1 MILSVQNISKTFV
14 DQEIIH
20 DASFLIEPNEKAA
33 LVGVNG
39 AGKSTMLKIITG
51 ELASDS
57 GQVIFA
63 RGVSFGYLA
72 QQQMLTGHSTILEEL
87 REAKKEVFLAEQ
99 QLRSLERQMKHMSG
113 EGLTACMQQYNRL
126 NEWFERHDGY
136 AAESEVAGVLKG
148 LGFTQEDG
156 SRLTDTL
163 SGGQKTR
170 IALGKLLLSSPDL
183 ILLDEP
189 TNHLDIRSIEWLEG
203 YLKAYKGA
211 VLIVSH
217 DRYFLDRI
225 VTKVIEIEHA
235 RVKSYAGDYTSF
247 SRQKQLL
254 RQAQLKAW
262 LKQQDEIR
270 HQEQV
275 IEKLRSFN
283 REKSIRRAESR
294 EKMLDKIERVEKPA
308 SLDDRIRLTLT
319 PALKSGK
326 DVLTVS
332 ELSKSFPPLVL
343 FRDISFQI
351 KRGERVALIGDNGT
365 GKTTLLRILN
375 GLTPSDEGTFS
386 YGTNVRIGYFDQDH
400 QVLHPEKT
408 LFDEISDTWPD
419 MKETQIR
426 SVLAAFLFT
435 GEDVYKRISELS
447 GGEQGRV
454 SLAKLMLSGAN
465 FLILDEP
472 TNHLDIQSKEILEDA
487 LCLYSGTVL
496 FVSHDRYFVNRACT
510 RIMDLKNHSL
520 VNYLGNYDYY
530 LEKSAQICE
539 IYAPSAQKEAAGTDR
554 DDRPLAGSKEM
565 WEKTREAE
573 RTARKLKTRLKR
585 TEEEIARCEEE
596 DAGIDALLESEEI
609 FSDPEKLTELTQK
622 KALLAERLEKLYK
635 DWESLAEEVGDS

>member
-1 MILSVQNISKTFV
+1 MILTVQNISKTFV

-20 DASFLIEPNEKAA
+20 DASFIIEAHEKAA

-51 ELASDS
+51 ELAPDS
-57 GQVIFA
+57 GQVIFSK
-63 RGVSFGYLA
+63 GITPGYLA
-72 QQQMLTGHSTILEEL
+72 QQQMLSSHSTILEEL
-87 REAKKEVFLAEQ
+87 REAKKDIFLAEK
-99 QLRSLERQMKHMSG
+99 QLRDLEQQMKHMSG
-113 EGLTACMQQYNRL
+113 ESLTACMQQYNRL
-126 NEWFERHDGY
+126 SEWYERNDGY
-136 AAESEVAGVLKG
+136 AAESEIFGVLKG
-148 LGFTQEDG
+148 LGFTVQDA
-156 SRLTDTL
+156 SRQTDTL

-170 IALGKLLLSSPDL
+170 VALGKLLLSSPEL

-203 YLKAYKGA
+203 DLKGYKGA
-211 VLIVSH
+211 VLIVSP

-225 VTKVIEIEHA
+225 VSKVIEIEHA
-235 RVKSYAGDYTSF
+235 HVNSYIGDYTAF
-247 SRQKQLL
+247 SRQKQQM
-254 RQAQLKAW
+254 RQAQLKAY
-262 LKQQDEIR
+262 LKQQDEIK

-283 REKSIRRAESR
+283 REKSIKRAESR

-308 SLDDRIRLTLT
+308 SLNDRIRLTLT
-319 PALKSGK
+319 PDIKSGK

-332 ELSKSFPPLVL
+332 DLSKSFPPLEL
-343 FRDISFQI
+343 FSGISFQI

-365 GKTTLLRILN
+365 GKTTMLRILN
-375 GLTPSDEGTFS
+375 GLESADDGTFT

-426 SVLAAFLFT
+426 NVLAAFLFT
-435 GEDVYKRISELS
+435 GDDVYKRISELS

-496 FVSHDRYFVNRACT
+496 FVSHDRYFVNRSCT

-520 VNYLGNYDYY
+520 TNYLGNYDYY
-530 LEKSAQICE
+530 LEKNAQQSE
-539 IYAPSAQKEAAGTDR
+539 AEASPQRLSDKAFEKAAPALS
-554 DDRPLAGSKEM
+554 GSRQA
-565 WEKTREAE
+565 WEKSREEE
-573 RTARKLKTRLKR
+573 RNARKMKSRLKK
-585 TEEEIARCEEE
+585 TEEEIAQCEEE
-596 DAGIDALLESEEI
+596 DAKIDALLESEET
-609 FSDPEKLTELTQK
+609 FSDPAALTELTNK
-622 KALLAERLEKLYK
+622 KALLAERLEKLYET
-635 DWESLAEEVGDS
+635 WESLAEEVGDT